1 MEKTEVIIEIG
12 TRKVPHTILI
22 ADIENEGI
30 LGMDVLAD
38 NQCDIMLSRQFL
50 KINGEKEELLS
61 VNTTKTVSNSDST
74 YSETDIPD
82 HLQDLYSNSSEH
94 LSEHEKSQLIKYQN
108 SFSKSSHDLGLTSII
123 EHTINLVPDTRPIKQ
138 PPYRLPLGR
147 K

>member
-1 MEKTEVIIEIG
+1 M
-12 TRKVPHTILI
+12 I

-30 LGMDVLAD
+30 LGIDFLAD

-74 YSETDIPD
+74 YSETDIPE

-94 LSEHEKSQLIKYQN
+94 LSEHEKSQLKQLLIKYQN
-108 SFSKSSHDLGLTSII
+108 SFSKSSHDLGRTSII